1 MMGFLPGLP
10 YLGGLPPEFGLP
22 RRENPR
28 IKVPKGAVA
37 VAMSMTVIYPLE
49 SPGGWHMLARTP
61 VPLWDMGA
69 DPPALLDA
77 GDKVMFEPIPLARY
91 EAMLAEAAAG
101 RLRLLPENRR
111 EPEREQARMTAAL
124 RVIAPGLMTTLQDL
138 GRRGY
143 QHLGVPVSGALDP
156 VCLQAANLLAGNAP
170 GMGALEI
177 AYQGPTLAI
186 EADSVRIALA
196 GGQAAIDIL
205 GPDGGAG
212 QRLAPF
218 ESARLTRGQT
228 LRIGALSGSAILYL
242 AVEGGFAIRAGHGQP
257 VDAHARW
264 HRRLRGPRAASRRH
278 APAAAGG
285 GARAR
290 GGDAAPARPA
300 PPARVRVVLGPQDD
314 HFTQAGLATLL
325 AEPLHDLARLRPH
338 GHAARGAAAPAF
350 GQGLQH
356 RLRRHRPGLHPGAGQ
371 RPAHRAAGRPADDRR
386 LSRRSQPSSPPTSP
400 PLAA

>member
-1 MMGFLPGLP
+1 
-10 YLGGLPPEFGLP
+10 
-22 RRENPR
+22 
-28 IKVPKGAVA
+28 
-37 VAMSMTVIYPLE
+37 
-49 SPGGWHMLARTP
+49 
-61 VPLWDMGA
+61 
-69 DPPALLDA
+69 
-77 GDKVMFEPIPLARY
+77 
-91 EAMLAEAAAG
+91 
-101 RLRLLPENRR
+101 
-111 EPEREQARMTAAL
+111 MTAAL

-186 EADSVRIALA
+186 EADSVRIAAA
-196 GGQAAIDIL
+196 GGQAAIDII

-242 AVEGGFAIRAGHGQP
+242 AVEGGFAVAPVMGSQSTLTRGGIGGFEGRALQAGDMLP
-257 VDAHARW
+257 
-264 HRRLRGPRAASRRH
+264 LRQ
-278 APAAAGG
+278 AAAPE
-285 GARAR
+285 REEVML
-290 GGDAAPARPA
+290 PALDLR

-325 AEPLHDLARLRPH
+325 ASPYTISRASDRMGMRLEGPTLEHSAKGYNIVSDGTAPGSIQVPGNGLPIVLLADRQTTGGYPKIATVISADLPALGRLTPGSRLAFAVVDIDTAEA
-338 GHAARGAAAPAF
+338 AARQLAADIAAMAGQIAPARR
-350 GQGLQH
+350 GLSIDH
-356 RLRRHRPGLHPGAGQ
+356 AKLMAENLISGTVDAREG
-371 RPAHRAAGRPADDRR
+371 
-386 LSRRSQPSSPPTSP
+386 T
-400 PLAA
+400 